1 MSAFHK
7 VNSRDNCFMILQIL
21 RNIYIFLKHI
31 FLKITMAACLVESN
45 CDILCDF
52 GSCVSQMSSS
62 ESMILTDV
70 NKFQTTQVIWQAG
83 TCLVQL
89 KNRRFYI
96 TYSFLSDWFV
106 YWIY

>member
-1 MSAFHK
+1 
-7 VNSRDNCFMILQIL
+7 
-21 RNIYIFLKHI
+21 
-31 FLKITMAACLVESN
+31 MAACLVESN

-83 TCLVQL
+83 TCFVQL
-89 KNRRFYI
+89 KTDVSTLHIHFCLIGLCIEFIKLY
-96 TYSFLSDWFV
+96 LSP
-106 YWIY
+106 YL